1 MNAGNLF
8 LLIIGIMFSAGCVS
22 PGAQTGGTFEH
33 AEIFSEAQMRR
44 RGDRRLFRRLDHLG
58 SHGDPDPLK
67 PPGGRCLRSG
77 CSGSFRRPPRSRR
90 RGDRRQRVRSR
101 RIPHGPRRA
110 PFSAG
115 PDFRGVCG
123 QRCAESGTAGVHGGD
138 SAEASH
144 RPAGYGDRAGHHRL
158 RHGVV
163 RESA

>member
-22 PGAQTGGTFEH
+22 PGARPEEHSNMRKFFQKLKCGEEATVAYFGGSITWG
-33 AEIFSEAQMRR
+33 ATAT
-44 RGDRRLFRRLDHLG
+44 
-58 SHGDPDPLK
+58 DPLK
-67 PPGGRCLRSG
+67 TSWRALLAKRLQRE
-77 CSGSFRRPPRSRR
+77 FPPRSRR